1 MYEMNSTFSTWHTDN
16 MQLRGSKEEIE
27 KYSEIL

>member
-16 MQLRGSKEEIE
+16 MQLTGSKEEIE
-27 KYSEIL
+27 KYS

>member
-27 KYSEIL
+27 KYI